1 MNDIYRI
8 EICRLGK
15 GLCNQLFAV
24 ISGILLA
31 FSHRKHRVAIEA
43 FQKDFSVYSFSD
55 ISDILDL
62 DKMNTLL
69 IERYNLRV
77 CDAVHIRSDMHDTPL
92 WYTYEWITNINKAEF
107 DIVLS
112 YIRFHE
118 YFIQKATKFI
128 DRLDLTRPVNV
139 IHLRIEDDWIKYK
152 CSQTG
157 LPFDEMRKLQADKY
171 IDVITRH
178 IKKTETTIILSS
190 STNNIVTQF
199 MDDNG
204 YAYCFTDKNPSIER
218 ELNAIVDTIV
228 SESCNNVFI
237 GDFNFKIVMGSSFT
251 YFVVKRLS
259 KNVKCIMIDQ
269 PNVIHIAGDV

>member
-1 MNDIYRI
+1 MITLN
-8 EICRLGK
+8 LKG

-31 FSHRKHRVAIEA
+31 LSNQKHIVAIEA

-69 IERYNLRV
+69 TKRYNLIV
-77 CDAVHIRSDMHDTPL
+77 CDAVRIRNVMNDTPL

-118 YFIQKATKFI
+118 HFIQKANTFI

-139 IHLRIEDDWIKYK
+139 IHLRIEDDWIKYH

-157 LPFDEMRKLQADKY
+157 VPFDVMRKVQADKY
-171 IDVITRH
+171 IDAIKRH
-178 IKKTETTIILSS
+178 IQKTETTIILSS

-204 YAYCFTDKNPSIER
+204 YAYCFTDKDPSIGR

-237 GDFNFKIVMGSSFT
+237 GDFDFKIVMGSSFT

-269 PNVIHIAGDV
+269 PNVVHIAGDL